1 MHPTTLLTSI
11 AATLPVALLAGAGAA
26 LALQPLVT
34 DDTGT
39 QGAGG
44 NQIEAALDFAR
55 TRESEGTARGLEV
68 PLAYTRG
75 ITDTLDVFVSP
86 AWQRLRA
93 ADDSRTT
100 GWGNPTIGAKWRF
113 REDEASGLSFG
124 AKPELV
130 LPVSEAD
137 ERRGLGTAKP
147 SLRLTLIASQ
157 TTSWGELH
165 ANLAWARVDAKDDA
179 LAATLRRDQFRLS
192 VAPVVTLADR
202 WKATFD
208 VGLQSTEERGGKRHQ
223 GYAQIGVVHAPNDDV
238 ELALGLTRDFS
249 TIGARTTSLV
259 GGVTWRF
266 R

>member
-1 MHPTTLLTSI
+1 MTLPTSTT
-11 AATLPVALLAGAGAA
+11 ATLTVALLVFAGAA

-44 NQIEAALDFAR
+44 NQIEAGLDFAR
-55 TRESEGTARGLEV
+55 TGESEGTARSVEV

-75 ITDTLDVFVSP
+75 ITDTLDVLVSP
-86 AWQRLRA
+86 AWQRQRP
-93 ADDSRTT
+93 ADGSRTS
-100 GWGNPTIGAKWRF
+100 GWGNPSIGAKWRF
-113 REDEASGLSFG
+113 REDKASGLSFG

-130 LPVSEAD
+130 LPISEAR
-137 ERRGLGTAKP
+137 ERQGLGTAKP
-147 SLRLTLIASQ
+147 SWRMTLIATQ
-157 TTSWGELH
+157 AMSWGELN
-165 ANLAWARVDAKDDA
+165 ANLAWARVDAKDEA

-192 VAPVVTLADR
+192 VAPVVTLDER

-208 VGLQSTEERGGKRHQ
+208 LGVQSTEARGGKRHQ
-223 GYAQIGVVHAPNDDV
+223 GYAQIGVVHAPTQDL

-249 TIGARTTSLV
+249 TGDARTTSLL
-259 GGVTWRF
+259 GAITWRF